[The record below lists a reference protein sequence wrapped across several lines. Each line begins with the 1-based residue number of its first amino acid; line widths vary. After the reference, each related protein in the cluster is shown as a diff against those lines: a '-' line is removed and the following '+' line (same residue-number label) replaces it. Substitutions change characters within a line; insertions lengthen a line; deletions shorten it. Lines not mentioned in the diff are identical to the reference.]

1 MKLTVVHEDLFAAP
15 ADALVVSIDG
25 AVPASEPVER
35 VLGNV
40 GRQLVRRFPEQN
52 VLDQIESQLDLPL
65 SLGRA
70 QCFECEG
77 LPYRWL
83 ALVSTLH
90 HTGAHDD
97 REKLALVARAFSA
110 ALASA
115 SRAGARSVR
124 TTVLQGGWR
133 LSALEAFGAMLSAL
147 DDRVELDLVTVC
159 CLDAGL
165 AESLAAHARS
175 VGFRA
180 LTFG

>member
-1 MKLTVVHEDLFAAP
+1 MLSVVHEDLFAVP
-15 ADALVVSIDG
+15 AGAVVVSIDG
-25 AVPASEPVER
+25 AVPASEPVDR

-40 GRQLVRRFPEQN
+40 GRQLVKRFPEQN

-65 SLGRA
+65 ALGHA
-70 QCFECEG
+70 QCVECEG

-83 ALVSTLH
+83 SLVSTLH

-97 REKLALVARAFSA
+97 REKRALVARAFSS

-115 SRAGARSVR
+115 SRAGARTVR

-133 LSALEAFGAMLSAL
+133 LTALDAFSAMLAAL
-147 DDRVELDLVTVC
+147 DDRMDLDLVTVC
-159 CLDAGL
+159 CQDARL
-165 AESLAAHARS
+165 AEELRAHARS

-180 LTFG
+180 LTRG